1 AFALPGG
8 PMFVNRG
15 MIEAAKTE
23 GEVAG
28 IMAHEISHVALRHG
42 TAQAS
47 KATKY
52 QIGESIG
59 AVAGAIVGGTAGQ
72 VISQS
77 TSFGL
82 GTAFMKYGREYERQA
97 DIEGAQIMARAG
109 YDPRDMAN
117 MFKTIETQ
125 GGGSGL
131 PEWLSDQPD
140 PGNRYEYISREAQTL
155 RVTDPVRDTRGF
167 EQAQAKLKEMSPAP
181 TTAEAVRNA
190 ENRPRETSGTT
201 TLGRVEPPSNRLV
214 TYRAGTLF
222 QVSVPDNWRQLPGS
236 RSVTFA
242 PQGGYATSDRQSV
255 FTHGVEAGEAPAGA
269 RDLQSATE
277 GLLAS
282 LAQANPGLQRSSN
295 SEATNV
301 GDRRGTRIELSNR
314 SEGTGQPERIN
325 LYTTLLPDGHLFYV
339 VAVAPQDDFS
349 EYQRTFSKIVSSLK
363 LANHGLRLRGL
374 SWGPKQWVVG
384 SSDYDRNLLL
394 KAAGPAST
402 PARPHPE
409 SAAWQSHCTIEESRV
424 LNRVRQFL
432 NGPVVGGAG
441 EADRSRSGERRCP
454 GTGVAT
460 SVLLLSCTFS
470 CAAVPA
476 RHH

>member
-1 AFALPGG
+1 LRLQTVPRMNACGRRSSTLAIVFSVLAISSVAQTRITAPSNKYSPAEDVQLGREAAAQAEQQLPILRDELLTSYVHNVGRRLVDVIPSELRHPEFEYTFKLVNVREINAFALPGG
-8 PMFVNRG
+8 PMYVNRG
-15 MIEAAKTE
+15 MIEAAKNE

-28 IMAHEISHVALRHG
+28 VMAHELSHIILRHG

-52 QIGESIG
+52 EIG
-59 AVAGAIVGGTAGQ
+59 AIAGQ
-72 VISQS
+72 VIGAIIGGNVGSIVAQGSQ
-77 TSFGL
+77 FGL
-82 GTAFMKYGREYERQA
+82 GAAFMRFSREYERQA
-97 DIEGAQIMARAG
+97 DIEGAQIMAHAG

-131 PEWLSDQPD
+131 PEWLSDHPD

-167 EQAQAKLKEMSPAP
+167 EQARAKLKDMSPAP

-190 ENRPRETSGTT
+190 ENRPRETSGTA
-201 TLGRVEPPSNRLV
+201 TLGRVEAPSNRFV

-222 QVSVPDNWRQLPGS
+222 QVNVPDNWRQLPGS

-314 SEGTGQPERIN
+314 SEVTGQPERIN

-339 VAVAPQDDFS
+339 VAVAPQGDFT

-363 LANHGLRLRGL
+363 LANHR
-374 SWGPKQWVVG
+374 
-384 SSDYDRNLLL
+384 
-394 KAAGPAST
+394 
-402 PARPHPE
+402 
-409 SAAWQSHCTIEESRV
+409 
-424 LNRVRQFL
+424 
-432 NGPVVGGAG
+432 
-441 EADRSRSGERRCP
+441 
-454 GTGVAT
+454 
-460 SVLLLSCTFS
+460 
-470 CAAVPA
+470 
-476 RHH
+476 